1 MQPTSVGF
9 GLVRFGI
16 ERTQPTAKIR
26 LAREEKDTAFPVS
39 LDAEEK
45 PYDLSSTTVWVLIR
59 RFDISILNDE
69 IKGFF
74 GKMFEGLVQKLLLG
88 YLGRYIKDIQRE
100 QLKITV
106 WNGIHSQH
114 LCIGF
119 GWDNKQFV
127 LCNLQRKSCWRTWS
141 WFLKRLTICS
151 CLLLLS
157 KVCDINGFIF
167 FFRKA
172 DDAFN
177 FYSLFVLTG
186 RVGKLSIKV
195 PWKKIGWEPIIIKLE
210 DVFISA
216 TQRSDQEVTF
226 FFYSFFFVYNT

>member
-1 MQPTSVGF
+1 M
-9 GLVRFGI
+9 
-16 ERTQPTAKIR
+16 
-26 LAREEKDTAFPVS
+26 
-39 LDAEEK
+39 
-45 PYDLSSTTVWVLIR
+45 
-59 RFDISILNDE
+59 
-69 IKGFF
+69 
-74 GKMFEGLVQKLLLG
+74 
-88 YLGRYIKDIQRE
+88 
-100 QLKITV
+100 
-106 WNGIHSQH
+106 
-114 LCIGF
+114 
-119 GWDNKQFV
+119 
-127 LCNLQRKSCWRTWS
+127 
-141 WFLKRLTICS
+141 KRLTICS

-226 FFYSFFFVYNT
+226 FFYSFFFLYTTLNLVHGYCSGVQMWLRRESLLARKLSLLLQNWRNCPSVSSVSNILPLLLNSLLLCYTWPTTSIFYLLQTVQQGIMLRHILQPR

>member
-1 MQPTSVGF
+1 
-9 GLVRFGI
+9 
-16 ERTQPTAKIR
+16 
-26 LAREEKDTAFPVS
+26 
-39 LDAEEK
+39 
-45 PYDLSSTTVWVLIR
+45 
-59 RFDISILNDE
+59 
-69 IKGFF
+69 
-74 GKMFEGLVQKLLLG
+74 MFEGLVQKLLLG

-106 WNGIHSQH
+106 WNGIHIFTSLYWIWMRYQTI
-114 LCIGF
+114 CA
-119 GWDNKQFV
+119 
-127 LCNLQRKSCWRTWS
+127 CNLLQRKSCWRTWS

-157 KVCDINGFIF
+157 KVCDINGFF
-167 FFRKA
+167 FVTK

-177 FYSLFVLTG
+177 FNSLLFFSG
-186 RVGKLSIKV
+186 RVGKLSIKI

-226 FFYSFFFVYNT
+226 FLILFLYTTLNLVHGYFSGVQMWLRKESLLARKLSLLLQNWRNCPSVSLVSNLLPLLLK

>member
-1 MQPTSVGF
+1 M
-9 GLVRFGI
+9 
-16 ERTQPTAKIR
+16 
-26 LAREEKDTAFPVS
+26 
-39 LDAEEK
+39 
-45 PYDLSSTTVWVLIR
+45 
-59 RFDISILNDE
+59 
-69 IKGFF
+69 
-74 GKMFEGLVQKLLLG
+74 
-88 YLGRYIKDIQRE
+88 
-100 QLKITV
+100 
-106 WNGIHSQH
+106 
-114 LCIGF
+114 
-119 GWDNKQFV
+119 
-127 LCNLQRKSCWRTWS
+127 
-141 WFLKRLTICS
+141 KRLTICS

-177 FYSLFVLTG
+177 FNSLFVLTG

-226 FFYSFFFVYNT
+226 FFILFFLYTTLNLVHGYCSGVQMWLRRESLLARKLSLLLQNWRNCPSVSSVSNLLPLLLNSLLLCYTLPSTSIFFFF